1 MIEILICDDDKYFCG
16 YMENCILD
24 WAFKNQREVNIEQCY
39 SGKSLR
45 QFIKKERPY
54 LLFLDIELGDETG
67 IQIGDY
73 IREGLKD
80 ENLQVVFVSSHT
92 QYAMQLFHIRPFD
105 FLVKPIRTEQLAQVL
120 SSYHAV
126 KLKDN
131 KKYFIYQ
138 QKKHTLRMD
147 LNNIMYYQ
155 SDRKK
160 VKIFTENRQMGRQDL
175 LYGGEPEQY
184 IEFYGNLE
192 DAMQQLEQ
200 RQFWRIHKS
209 YIVNVDYI
217 KSFGR
222 DHFLL
227 KHDIEIPV
235 SRSRWKEVQQ
245 WILQHEYAQHPI

>member
-24 WAFKNQREVNIEQCY
+24 WAYENQCEVNIEQCY

-45 QFIKKERPY
+45 QFMKEERPY
-54 LLFLDIELGDETG
+54 LLFLDIELEDETG
-67 IQIGDY
+67 MQIGDY
-73 IREGLKD
+73 IREELKD
-80 ENLQVVFVSSHT
+80 ENLQIVFVSSHT

-105 FLVKPIRTEQLAQVL
+105 FLEKPVRKEQIAQVL
-120 SSYHAV
+120 SSYRSV

-131 KKYFIYQ
+131 RKYFAYQ
-138 QKKHTLRMD
+138 QKNHTIRID
-147 LNNIMYYQ
+147 LNDIMYYQ

-160 VKIFTENRQMGRQDL
+160 VKIFTESRRMSRRDL
-175 LYGGEPEQY
+175 LYGGESNQY
-184 IEFYGNLE
+184 IEFYGSLE
-192 DAMQQLEQ
+192 ETMQQLER
-200 RQFWRIHKS
+200 RQFWCIHKS
-209 YIVNVDYI
+209 YIVNVDYV

-245 WILQHEYAQHPI
+245 WILRYGYA

>member
-80 ENLQVVFVSSHT
+80 ENLQIVFVSSHS

>member
-24 WAFKNQREVNIEQCY
+24 WASKNQCEVNIEQCY

-45 QFIKKERPY
+45 QFMKEEYPY

-67 IQIGDY
+67 MQIGDY

-80 ENLQVVFVSSHT
+80 ENLQIVFVSSHT

-105 FLVKPIRTEQLAQVL
+105 FLVKPIGPEQLAQVL
-120 SSYHAV
+120 SRYCAV
-126 KLKDN
+126 KLTDN
-131 KKYFIYQ
+131 KKYFAYQ
-138 QKKHTLRMD
+138 QKNHTIRID

-160 VKIFTENRQMGRQDL
+160 VKIFTENRQMSQQDL
-175 LYGGEPEQY
+175 LYRGELNQY
-184 IEFYGNLE
+184 IEFYGSLE
-192 DAMQQLEQ
+192 ETMQQLER

-209 YIVNVDYI
+209 YIVNIDYV

-245 WILQHEYAQHPI
+245 WILQYGYA

>member
-80 ENLQVVFVSSHT
+80 ENLQIVFVSSHT